1 MEYEK
6 QYKDIVENIDHN
18 SFDSL
23 MKGMEKLMDLLENMD
38 SQNADE
44 EFIMKALMKT
54 QEIKDEASES
64 LKKEGQTISKLA
76 AENGISLSELGLSE
90 SDILFESS

>member
-44 EFIMKALMKT
+44 EFIIKALMKT

-64 LKKEGQTISKLA
+64 LKKEGQTIFKLA

>member
-38 SQNADE
+38 SHNADE

-64 LKKEGQTISKLA
+64 LKKEGQTIFKLA

>member
-38 SQNADE
+38 SHNADE

-54 QEIKDEASES
+54 QEIKDEASDS
-64 LKKEGQTISKLA
+64 LKKEGQTIFKLA

>member
-44 EFIMKALMKT
+44 EFIIKALIKT

-64 LKKEGQTISKLA
+64 LKKEGQTIFKLA
-76 AENGISLSELGLSE
+76 TENGISLSELGLSE

>member
-6 QYKDIVENIDHN
+6 QYKDIVENIDHS

-64 LKKEGQTISKLA
+64 LKKEGQTIFKLA